1 MAKQDARPQ
10 EPGASSKVPVI
21 VAVIGLTGV
30 LGAALLGNWDKIFP
44 RPAVEAAAPAGKPV
58 GALSTTGANSPAVSG
73 VTGNVTINVGAQ
85 AVPSVE
91 PAQPHAD
98 VAGRWRAD
106 GIQDA
111 YDPQERFGL
120 VFEFEPRGN
129 VIGGTVHEL
138 GPKGD
143 TPLVSREILDGRIDG
158 NHLSFATSGAVDDD
172 GKQVSYRETYRG
184 TVEGDQIAF
193 TRHDDLPNGGVLEKF
208 SATRK

>member
-1 MAKQDARPQ
+1 LAKQDARPP

-21 VAVIGLTGV
+21 VAVIGMTGV
-30 LGAALLGNWDKIFP
+30 LGAALLGNWDKMFP
-44 RPAVEAAAPAGKPV
+44 RPAAEAAATAGKPGGMV
-58 GALSTTGANSPAVSG
+58 TTAGANSPAVSG
-73 VTGNVTINVGAQ
+73 VAGNVTINVGAPPV
-85 AVPSVE
+85 ASAE

-111 YDPQERFGL
+111 YDAQERFAL

-129 VIGGTVHEL
+129 LIGGTVHEL

-143 TPLVSREILDGRIDG
+143 TPLVTREILDGRIDG
-158 NHLSFATSGAVDDD
+158 NHLSFATSGVVDDA
-172 GKQVSYRETYRG
+172 GKQVTYRETYRG
-184 TVEGDQIAF
+184 TVEGDRIAF

-208 SATRK
+208 SAARR